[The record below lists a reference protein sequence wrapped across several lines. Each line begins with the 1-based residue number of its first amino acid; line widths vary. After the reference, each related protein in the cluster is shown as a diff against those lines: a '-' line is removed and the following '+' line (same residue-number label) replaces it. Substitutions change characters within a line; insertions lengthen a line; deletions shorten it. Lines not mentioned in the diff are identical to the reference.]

1 MPRSI
6 GAPDLKALINDGG
19 ELALVDAREQ
29 GGFGRAHLFFS
40 TCLPLSHLELRIRD
54 LVPRRGARV
63 VLTDGGEGLAG
74 RAAEKLEA
82 FGYSDVAVL
91 EGGVRGWADAG
102 YELFSGVSVPSKAF
116 GEFVEH
122 VDGTPDVTAEELRAR
137 RAAGEDVIVLDSRPL
152 DEYLRMTIPGA
163 INVPGAE
170 LAYRARALAPDPA
183 TQIVVNCAGRTR
195 SIIGAQSLINAGL
208 PNPVQALRN
217 GTMGWRL
224 AGLELERGA
233 TRRAPEPDAAAAERA
248 RAAADDVAARFGV
261 PFIGLDTLAEWRREA
276 DSRTLY
282 LLDVRHAEEYAGGH
296 LRGSRHAPGGQLVQ
310 NTDSYMATRGARVV
324 LIDDTA
330 LRATMTASWLSQMGW
345 RDTAVLRGGL
355 ESDDLVA
362 GPHFP
367 EIPGLDGIEAAEIAP
382 ADLKRALDAG
392 DAVAVDLSDSHAYR
406 AGHVPGAWYSTRAG
420 LPDNLPKVPA
430 APLLVLV
437 SEDGTLARLAAPEAA
452 AATDAQVKVLAAGT
466 RAWRDL
472 GLPLAGGFENMAQE
486 PDDHYPRAYDR
497 DTDVEQ
503 AMRDYLAWETGLVEQ
518 VERDGDARFEIVR
531 PGPAWPRRAG
541 DTPPS

>member
-6 GAPDLKALINDGG
+6 SAPGLKALINDGG
-19 ELALVDAREQ
+19 ELALLDAREQ
-29 GGFGRAHLFFS
+29 GSFGRAHLFFS
-40 TCLPLSHLELRIRD
+40 SCLPLSHLELRIRD
-54 LVPRRGARV
+54 LVPRRGARIA
-63 VLTDGGEGLAG
+63 LTDAGEGLAD
-74 RAAEKLEA
+74 RAADKLEG

-91 EGGVRGWADAG
+91 EGGVRSWSDAG
-102 YELFSGVSVPSKAF
+102 YELFSGVSAPSKAF
-116 GEFVEH
+116 GEFVERI
-122 VDGTPDVTAEELRAR
+122 DGTPDVTAEELRAK

-163 INVPGAE
+163 INAPGAE
-170 LAYRARALAPDPA
+170 LAYRARALVPDPT

-208 PNPVQALRN
+208 PNPVRALRN

-233 TRRAPEPDAAAAERA
+233 TRLAPEPSAAEAERA
-248 RAAADDVAARFGV
+248 RAVADDVAARFGV
-261 PFIGLDTLAEWRREA
+261 PFIGLDTLEEWRREA
-276 DSRTLY
+276 DSRSLY
-282 LLDVRHAEEYAGGH
+282 LLDVRHPEEYAGGH

-330 LRATMTASWLSQMGW
+330 VRATMTASWLLQMGW
-345 RDTAVLRGGL
+345 RDTVVLRDGL
-355 ESDDLVA
+355 ESGGLVA
-362 GPHFP
+362 GAHSP
-367 EIPGLDGIEAAEIAP
+367 EIPGLDEIEAAEISP

-392 DAVAVDLSDSHAYR
+392 DAVAVDLSDSRAYR
-406 AGHVPGAWYSTRAG
+406 AGHVPGAWHSTRAG
-420 LPDNLPKVPA
+420 LPDDLPKVPA
-430 APLLVLV
+430 ASLLVLA
-437 SEDGTLARLAAPEAA
+437 SEDGTLARLAAPEAE
-452 AATDAQVKVLAAGT
+452 AATDAPIKVLAGGT

-472 GLPLAGGFENMAQE
+472 GYPLAGGFENMARE
-486 PDDHYPRAYDR
+486 PDDHYPRAWDR

-531 PGPAWPRRAG
+531 PGSA
-541 DTPPS
+541 